1 MREIKD
7 RWQFIIGFAAIIISL
22 SAFKDELKSIN
33 LDYSFISFSLSQY
46 LFVLIISIISVIH
59 LYALPYIFSSSK
71 YSNFK
76 IFKYIESLSY
86 VLFLIIILSPSLLF
100 LIYLIKLL
108 LVQITALED
117 STKSLL
123 MSILTM
129 VIGAIT
135 ALVSKNIVNKY
146 QSARKIKEQ
155 SEIIE
160 KEVKSFETTDKLI
173 KDGYYNQSL
182 FETFKMLEIG
192 LYKILKQKDLIFRRG
207 SFIEMI
213 NITKKYNIFS
223 NEQIER
229 INQIRVK
236 RNEFAHNIDSRIT
249 KEEAENAQQLI
260 REILTSAENVST
272 DTSDESESKYFKG
285 KVYSNIK
292 EAEKL
297 SRKQNKPL
305 FIIIFDKTH
314 PKHSK
319 LDHSLGYFME
329 YETTKRLVHDNFIQ
343 ILTDSESP
351 EAKELIPV
359 DDPLENCLLTVV
371 SPDNKII
378 KQEGVYANPDEGLKR
393 VREIISKWNKTTS
406 S

>member
-1 MREIKD
+1 MKEIKD

-33 LDYSFISFSLSQY
+33 LDYNFISFSLSQY
-46 LFVLIISIISVIH
+46 LFILIISIISVIH

-100 LIYLIKLL
+100 VIYLIKLL

-117 STKSLL
+117 STKSVL

-135 ALVSKNIVNKY
+135 TLASKNIVNKY
-146 QSARKIKEQ
+146 QSSRKIKEQ

-173 KDGYYNQSL
+173 QDGYYNQSL

-192 LYKILKQKDLIFRRG
+192 LYKILRQKDLIFRRG

-213 NITKKYNIFS
+213 NIAKS
-223 NEQIER
+223 
-229 INQIRVK
+229 
-236 RNEFAHNIDSRIT
+236 
-249 KEEAENAQQLI
+249 
-260 REILTSAENVST
+260 
-272 DTSDESESKYFKG
+272 
-285 KVYSNIK
+285 
-292 EAEKL
+292 
-297 SRKQNKPL
+297 
-305 FIIIFDKTH
+305 IIFFLKN
-314 PKHSK
+314 
-319 LDHSLGYFME
+319 
-329 YETTKRLVHDNFIQ
+329 RL
-343 ILTDSESP
+343 
-351 EAKELIPV
+351 KELIK
-359 DDPLENCLLTVV
+359 LEF
-371 SPDNKII
+371 
-378 KQEGVYANPDEGLKR
+378 
-393 VREIISKWNKTTS
+393 
-406 S
+406 